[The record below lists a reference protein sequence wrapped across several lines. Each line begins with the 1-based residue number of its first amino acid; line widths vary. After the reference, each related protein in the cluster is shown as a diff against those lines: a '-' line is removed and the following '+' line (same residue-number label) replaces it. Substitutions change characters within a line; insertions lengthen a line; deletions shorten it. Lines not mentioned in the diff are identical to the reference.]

1 MLYLGDCIE
10 VMKTLTPQSV
20 DLIFADPP
28 YFLSNGGQSIRSGKV
43 VSVNKGEWDKKENY
57 ADVATFTYEWLKEA
71 HRLLKDTGTIWV
83 SGTHHNI
90 FDIERAMKQIGFT
103 IINIVV
109 WHKADPPPLIYKN
122 KFRFSHELIK

>member
-10 VMKTLTPQSV
+10 VMKTLTLKSV

-57 ADVATFTYEWLKEA
+57 GDVEAFTYAWLKEA

-90 FDIERAMKQIGFT
+90 FDIEIGRAH
-103 IINIVV
+103 V
-109 WHKADPPPLIYKN
+109 
-122 KFRFSHELIK
+122 

>member
-43 VSVNKGEWDKKENY
+43 VSVNKGE
-57 ADVATFTYEWLKEA
+57 
-71 HRLLKDTGTIWV
+71 
-83 SGTHHNI
+83 
-90 FDIERAMKQIGFT
+90 
-103 IINIVV
+103 
-109 WHKADPPPLIYKN
+109 
-122 KFRFSHELIK
+122 